1 MTEYTAAPALPVS
14 IATTAPVAQPALR
27 VYRDDGLTTR
37 GGPAIPVYIVS
48 EAEAAQWGT
57 RGNVPVPIVVVS
69 DGRAVAGNVAPI
81 PVYVVNP

>member
-1 MTEYTAAPALPVS
+1 MTERTAVPALPVS
-14 IATTAPVAQPALR
+14 ISTVAPVAQPALR
-27 VYRDDGLTTR
+27 VYRDDSLTTR
-37 GGPAIPVYIVS
+37 GGPAVPVYIVS

-57 RGNVPVPIVVVS
+57 KGNVPVPVAVVS